1 MLDRLGVL
9 DETLRSRIDTH
20 RLHAS
25 VGIERIGARAERPAN
40 LVLEEAVD
48 KDHIPAGE
56 FLAARHFLP
65 DELALMNDELDVEA
79 LHPAAGLALA
89 AIGLLDVA
97 EPLAEREIGLSTES
111 CRSDPSTLSA
121 TA

>member
-9 DETLRSRIDTH
+9 DEALRSRIDTH

-25 VGIERIGARAERPAN
+25 VGIESIGARAERLAN

-48 KDHIPAGE
+48 EDHLPASE
-56 FLAARHFLP
+56 FLTARHLLS
-65 DELALMNDELDVEA
+65 DELALMNDELDIEA

-89 AIGLLDVA
+89 TVGLLDVA
-97 EPLAEREIGLSTES
+97 QRRCHTN
-111 CRSDPSTLSA
+111 
-121 TA
+121 